1 MIFETETDLLNELEI
16 IKKIAGKNEFKKLDR
31 FGLDYEITGKAFI
44 EIKKY
49 NSEFEKYPTKIVSCI
64 KLVKMQQASKIL
76 PTYLF
81 IQYLDKLVYID
92 SKNIEGELKKGGR
105 SEREGSTNDKEFL
118 VYVPKSKFKEFT
130 VIEN

>member
-1 MIFETETDLLNELEI
+1 MRFETEKDLLNELEI

-49 NSEFEKYPTKIVSCI
+49 NTNFDKYQKIIVSCI
-64 KLVKMQQASKIL
+64 KLVKMQEASKFL

-81 IQYLDKLVYID
+81 IQYIDKLLYIKCD
-92 SKNIEGELKKGGR
+92 DIEGQLKKGGR
-105 SEREGSTNDKEFL
+105 DKRIGSTNDQEFL
-118 VYVPKSKFKEFT
+118 VYVDRNKFKEYFKKK
-130 VIEN
+130 

>member
-31 FGLDYEITGKAFI
+31 FGLDYEIVGKAFI

-49 NSEFEKYPTKIVSCI
+49 NCDFEKYPTKIVSCI
-64 KLVKMQQASKIL
+64 KLVKMQEASKIL

-81 IQYLDKLVYID
+81 IQYLDKLVYIKTD
-92 SKNIEGELKKGGR
+92 DVTGELKKGGR
-105 SEREGSTNDKEFL
+105 VERKGSTNDKEFL

-130 VIEN
+130 KIEN

>member
-31 FGLDYEITGKAFI
+31 FGLDYEILGKAFI

-49 NSEFEKYPTKIVSCI
+49 KTDFEKYQSVIVSCI
-64 KLVKMQQASKIL
+64 KLVKMQEASKFL

-81 IQYLDKLVYID
+81 IQYLDKLVYIN

-105 SEREGSTNDKEFL
+105 VERKGSTNDKEFL

-130 VIEN
+130 VVEN

>member
-1 MIFETETDLLNELEI
+1 MIFETEKDLLNELEI

-49 NSEFEKYPTKIVSCI
+49 NTNFDKYQKIIVSCI
-64 KLVKMQQASKIL
+64 KLVKMQEASKFL

-81 IQYLDKLVYID
+81 IQYIDKLLYIKCD
-92 SKNIEGELKKGGR
+92 DIEGQLKKGGR
-105 SEREGSTNDKEFL
+105 DKRNGSTNDQEFL
-118 VYVPKSKFKEFT
+118 VYVDRNKFKEYFKKK
-130 VIEN
+130 

>member
-1 MIFETETDLLNELEI
+1 MIFETQKDLLNELEI
-16 IKKIAGKNEFKKLDR
+16 IKKIAGKNEFKKLDK

-49 NSEFEKYPTKIVSCI
+49 NSNYEGYKNMIVSCI
-64 KLVKMQQASKIL
+64 KLVKMQEASKFL

-81 IQYLDKLVYID
+81 IQYLDKLVYIKTD
-92 SKNIEGELKKGGR
+92 DIGGEVKKSGR
-105 SEREGSTNDKEFL
+105 VERPGSTNDVEFL
-118 VYVPKSKFKEFT
+118 VYIPKSKFKEFT

>member
-31 FGLDYEITGKAFI
+31 FGLDYEIPGKAFI

-49 NSEFEKYPTKIVSCI
+49 KTDFEKYQSVIVSCI
-64 KLVKMQQASKIL
+64 KLVKMQEASKFL

-105 SEREGSTNDKEFL
+105 VERKGSTNDKEFL

-130 VIEN
+130 VVEN

>member
-1 MIFETETDLLNELEI
+1 MIFETENDLLNEVEI

-49 NSEFEKYPTKIVSCI
+49 KSNFDAYQNIIVSCI
-64 KLVKMQQASKIL
+64 KLVKMQEASKFL

-81 IQYLDKLVYID
+81 IQYLDKLVYIKTD
-92 SKNIEGELKKGGR
+92 EITGELKKGGR
-105 SEREGSTNDKEFL
+105 VERKGSTNDVEFL

-130 VIEN
+130 NIQN

>member
-1 MIFETETDLLNELEI
+1 MIFETENDLLNEVEI

-31 FGLDYEITGKAFI
+31 FGLDYEIVGKAFI

-49 NSEFEKYPTKIVSCI
+49 NCDFEKYPTKIVSCI
-64 KLVKMQQASKIL
+64 KLVKMQEASKFL

-81 IQYLDKLVYID
+81 IQYLDKLVYIKTD
-92 SKNIEGELKKGGR
+92 EITGELKKGGR
-105 SEREGSTNDKEFL
+105 VERKGSTNDVEFL

-130 VIEN
+130 KIEN